1 MLTAYEPKLRQTP
14 YVPKHR
20 APEHSEISRISP
32 ADALPDVVER
42 LVSRRHFRPDDHD
55 VLIIRERVPRLN
67 PRAQF
72 PQPWRYRVTMR
83 GSPVEKHTFTSFP
96 HAASEAEHLASTRNA
111 RVVYIEDGAPTVLGD
126 YRR

>member
-1 MLTAYEPKLRQTP
+1 MRAACEPKLRQTP
-14 YVPKHR
+14 YVPKQR
-20 APEHSEISRISP
+20 SSEHSEVSRISP

-42 LVSRRHFRPDDHD
+42 LVSRRQYRADDGD

-72 PQPWRYRVTMR
+72 PQPWRYRVTVR
-83 GSPVEKHTFTSFP
+83 GTIEQHTFTSFP
-96 HAASEAEHLASTRNA
+96 HAASEAEHVASTRNA
-111 RVVYIEDGAPTVLGD
+111 RVVYIEDGVPTVLGD